1 MARAY
6 LTDTEYPSQLLDSGY
21 VVDSATVAR
30 IVERAS
36 LAVDSALVG
45 VWYETDAD
53 QLPTDATILAAVK
66 DATRYQADAI
76 LDDLLIGLG
85 EKAPRVKSAQIG
97 SASYTLDGSTSAAG
111 TLPVDGTLCP
121 DAVRALKVAGLLNI
135 DPFVIG

>member
-6 LTDTEYPSQLLDSGY
+6 LSAEEYPSQVLESGY

-53 QLPTDATILAAVK
+53 QLPTDADILAAVK
-66 DATRYQADAI
+66 QATLYQADA
-76 LDDLLIGLG
+76 LLEDHLVAVG
-85 EKAPRVKSAQIG
+85 ERPPRIKSAQIG
-97 SASYTLDGSTSAAG
+97 SASYTLDNTAGAAG
-111 TLPVDGTLCP
+111 VLPANGSLCP

-135 DPFVIG
+135 DPWVVG